1 MGNYYFL
8 AYVMLIPV
16 LFKSEV
22 DLLLILFKIS
32 EVYLMDLRWKL
43 LNVKKRDCLFL
54 HDIVPLKRCVI

>member
-32 EVYLMDLRWKL
+32 EVYLMDLR
-43 LNVKKRDCLFL
+43 
-54 HDIVPLKRCVI
+54 